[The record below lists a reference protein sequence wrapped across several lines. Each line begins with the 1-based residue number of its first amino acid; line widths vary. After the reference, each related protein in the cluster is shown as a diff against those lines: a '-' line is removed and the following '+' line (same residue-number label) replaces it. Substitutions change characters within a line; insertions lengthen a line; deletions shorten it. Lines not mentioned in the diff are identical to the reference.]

1 MAPFLLKKPARLREF
16 NDNTDKHLTFS
27 ANVLRFAIGISPFPA
42 SSSYNQKVE
51 FFDNDKEGVCIKQS
65 WFPWILPSRN

>member
-1 MAPFLLKKPARLREF
+1 MAPFYSKPARLREF

-42 SSSYNQKVE
+42 SSSYNPKVE
-51 FFDNDKEGVCIKQS
+51 FLITIRREYV
-65 WFPWILPSRN
+65 

>member
-42 SSSYNQKVE
+42 SSSYNPKS
-51 FFDNDKEGVCIKQS
+51 GV
-65 WFPWILPSRN
+65 F